1 MKIKKGDKV
10 IVIAG
15 KDRGKTGR
23 VLRALPKKDKVVVEG
38 VGVSKRHERPT
49 SKRQKGQIV
58 EKALPVH
65 VSNVM
70 IFDPKLNKPTRLSV
84 KKLRGKYVRITKK
97 SNTQLE

>member
-15 KDRGKTGR
+15 KDRGKTGK
-23 VLRALPKKDKVVVEG
+23 VLRALPRDEKVVVEG
-38 VGVSKRHERPT
+38 VYISKRHEKPT

-70 IFDPKLNKPTRLSV
+70 IVDPKLHVPTRVSV
-84 KKLRGKYVRITKK
+84 KKLQGKYIRVTKK